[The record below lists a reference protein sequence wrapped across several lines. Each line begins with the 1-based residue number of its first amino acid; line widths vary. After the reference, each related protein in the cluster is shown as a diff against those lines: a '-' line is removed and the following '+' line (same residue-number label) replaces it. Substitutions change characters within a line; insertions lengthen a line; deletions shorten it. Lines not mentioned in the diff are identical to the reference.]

1 MQIHQSGFDSWD
13 AVELHLPTLDTLD
26 AFRVSLHTLEQFRQA
41 LDALDPFTGQY
52 ATPVWE
58 WSNVPQELGSA
69 A

>member
-41 LDALDPFTGQY
+41 LDALDPFIAQY
-52 ATPVWE
+52 ATPVWG
-58 WSNVPQELGSA
+58 WSEVLQELDSA